1 MAAVEAAS
9 VPALALASGSGGEL
23 EAFIVDHDVAAIDSR
38 AINVLVEQAILPQ
51 EEMNDTSVDK
61 WDYLPRVDPTPHPDG
76 ASSHGRKR
84 QRPRRLGQ

>member
-1 MAAVEAAS
+1 MEAAS
-9 VPALALASGSGGEL
+9 VPAPALASGSGGEL

-51 EEMNDTSVDK
+51 EEMNDASVDK

-76 ASSHGRKR
+76 ASNRGRKR
-84 QRPRRLGQ
+84 LRPRRLGQ